1 MLSHPA
7 YSPLKRYIRKRR
19 KKLESMDNQPH
30 QQHKTLKTRL
40 ASCTNTRVKSAFK
53 YRPSNPIKLSIRS
66 DIPFR
71 GLSDPL
77 TAPIFCRI
85 RGTWD
90 DVPRGW
96 GEEAWLASLSALSG
110 FVTGRA
116 AVFCS
121 VFGMGRCF
129 GGVTPRLGTWVSGP
143 RLGVGSR
150 RDGSEVRGSLA
161 VVEECRLWKGNAE
174 NLEHSGRPGYNQNH
188 TRLQVKN
195 LNDG

>member
-1 MLSHPA
+1 
-7 YSPLKRYIRKRR
+7 
-19 KKLESMDNQPH
+19 MDNHPH

-90 DVPRGW
+90 DVPRG
-96 GEEAWLASLSALSG
+96 
-110 FVTGRA
+110 V
-116 AVFCS
+116 
-121 VFGMGRCF
+121 
-129 GGVTPRLGTWVSGP
+129 GG
-143 RLGVGSR
+143 
-150 RDGSEVRGSLA
+150 GSLA
-161 VVEECRLWKGNAE
+161 RVIVCIEWLCDRSGCGFLLGIWYGSVLRWGNAKVGDLGLRSE
-174 NLEHSGRPGYNQNH
+174 ARCGFTTGRE
-188 TRLQVKN
+188 
-195 LNDG
+195 